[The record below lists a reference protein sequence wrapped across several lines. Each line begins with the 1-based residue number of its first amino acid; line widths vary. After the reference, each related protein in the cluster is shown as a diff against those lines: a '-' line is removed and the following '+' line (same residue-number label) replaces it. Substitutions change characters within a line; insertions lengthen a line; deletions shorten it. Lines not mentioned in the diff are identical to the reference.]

1 MAGGE
6 GCKCAAH
13 LESACGCKADWT
25 LQDVYALRA
34 EMQRLVAEVTVA
46 WCRSGAQP
54 PSPGGSPSKSI
65 SRMANAM
72 ASECIRL
79 RGSQVS

>member
-34 EMQRLVAEVTVA
+34 EMELLAAEVTVA
-46 WCRSGAQP
+46 WVRSGSQP
-54 PSPGGSPSKSI
+54 PSPGGSKAKLI
-65 SRMANAM
+65 ARMANAM